1 MKTPIAS
8 FNSRSWHARVVSLLL
23 VSLLLWSGLAAARAA
38 STAAEVKNLSL
49 NGGLEDGKA
58 RLVIEAILKGLPG
71 DQEKA
76 IFSTALQHSIKIT
89 RDKLTNSI
97 AATFDILAG
106 EPKELALTI
115 TGEGEIRQVTGAAL
129 EDWSIRLETN
139 GVRTLVLRPRKA
151 DKPIT
156 QLAVTIT
163 AEREFKDWPN
173 PLTPLTLTPAQPAL
187 FSGYIK
193 VESTPDLD
201 VQPGDIS
208 GLIPIELKFLP
219 DPMRGEAKPD
229 EPVALAFRFQGA
241 AYSLPLRI
249 TPADPEARRVV
260 LRDFKLTGQ
269 LSDQTAAF
277 TLTATARVKNPHGA
291 SLTLLS
297 GGVALTEL
305 ERQPGWRVR
314 SDQDRLVLVFD
325 GPGEFPIQF
334 KFNAAVRHNGT
345 WNAIDFHVAP
355 SVLQPIVLQ
364 GLGADTQFEF
374 AGAARPERTGSDFT
388 SYLPSD
394 GTVKLSWKAAAP
406 EAEGKLFYAAEM
418 LSQISVSPGLMRQV
432 ALLDFKVMQGELNRV
447 ALLLRGAG
455 EVTRVQGDQVLA
467 WNVEPVPNSTDRRL
481 VVQFNQPQKDQF
493 ALQVQ
498 MQTPLG
504 AFPQA
509 ADAMQLRPEGATRFA
524 GYFRIVNE
532 GAVRLEVV
540 QATGLS
546 QISPDQFPESDAT
559 RAALRVTGS
568 QRFAYRFSGAD
579 FALRIQADQILPEL
593 SVSEVLAYH
602 LGENELAIDGE
613 IELDIRE
620 APLRELLLRVPK
632 GYAIARLTGSGLT
645 DYFPLETDDQPDSI
659 LRPVRLV
666 YGQPVSGRQLIQLR
680 LERNQPLG
688 EATWALPRV
697 EVPKA
702 KSVRGHI
709 AVAAD
714 AGFRL
719 TAERTQGLTEIATA
733 FFPRKVPGIQAA
745 FRLSD
750 PAWQA
755 TLRVERLP
763 QTVQA
768 DAFHLFSIGEGIAYG
783 SSVMNYVVSGAPVSA
798 FKVELSD
805 EYFNVEFTG
814 KDIRNWQK
822 TDGGYVV
829 QLHTP
834 VSGAYTLLATYE
846 RPFKPQ
852 GETLTFTGARPLDAQ
867 SEQGYT
873 LIISAYQFQVK
884 PEAVSPGLLPLET
897 GEVPPEYR
905 LFFDAPI
912 LAAYRYTSRPFD
924 LKLALSPLAQGDS
937 LSQVVDRASLTTHIS
952 KEGQALTDVR
962 YFVKNRGNPHFRLK
976 LPPGTQ
982 LWSATVNGASV
993 VPVTDAQANLIP
1005 LPQHAD
1011 PNAVLTLDLKLAG
1024 TNDPKLITVAAPIVN
1039 APVMLAEWKL
1049 EPDTGQRLVY
1059 RHGSLTPVGGIAG
1072 HLGLRGAG
1080 ADVHEGAK
1088 AAAR

>member
-1 MKTPIAS
+1 M
-8 FNSRSWHARVVSLLL
+8 VSLLL
-23 VSLLLWSGLAAARAA
+23 VSLLFSSGLASARDA
-38 STAAEVKNLSL
+38 STTAEVKNLSL

-58 RLVIEAILKGLPG
+58 RLVIEAMLKGLPG

-89 RDKLTNSI
+89 RDKLTDSI

-129 EDWSIRLETN
+129 VDWSIRLETN

-163 AEREFKDWPN
+163 AERELKDWPN

-193 VESTPDLD
+193 VESTPELD

-219 DPMRGEAKPD
+219 DSMRGEAKPD
-229 EPVALAFRFQGA
+229 EPEALAFRFQGA

-249 TPADPEARRVV
+249 TLADPEARRVV
-260 LRDFKLTGQ
+260 LRNFKLIGQ

-277 TLTATARVKNPHGA
+277 TLTATARVKNPKGG

-314 SDQDRLVLVFD
+314 SEQGRFVLVFD
-325 GPGEFPIQF
+325 GPGEFPIQL
-334 KFNAAVRHNGT
+334 KFNAAVRQNET

-374 AGAARPERTGSDFT
+374 AGAARPERNGSDFT

-394 GTVKLSWKAAAP
+394 GTVKLSWKEARP

-493 ALQVQ
+493 AIQVQ

-504 AFPQA
+504 AFPQT

-532 GAVRLEVV
+532 GAVRLEVA
-540 QATGLS
+540 QASGLS

-593 SVSEVLAYH
+593 SVSQVLAYH

-620 APLRELLLRVPK
+620 APLRELVLRVPK

-645 DYFPLETDDQPDSI
+645 DYFPLETDDQPDSL

-697 EVPKA
+697 EVAKA
-702 KSVRGHI
+702 KSVRGHV

-733 FFPRKVPGIQAA
+733 FFPRKVAGIQAA

-768 DAFHLFSIGEGIAYG
+768 DALHLFSIGEGIAYG

-822 TDGGYVV
+822 TDG
-829 QLHTP
+829 
-834 VSGAYTLLATYE
+834 
-846 RPFKPQ
+846 R
-852 GETLTFTGARPLDAQ
+852 
-867 SEQGYT
+867 
-873 LIISAYQFQVK
+873 
-884 PEAVSPGLLPLET
+884 
-897 GEVPPEYR
+897 
-905 LFFDAPI
+905 
-912 LAAYRYTSRPFD
+912 
-924 LKLALSPLAQGDS
+924 
-937 LSQVVDRASLTTHIS
+937 
-952 KEGQALTDVR
+952 
-962 YFVKNRGNPHFRLK
+962 
-976 LPPGTQ
+976 
-982 LWSATVNGASV
+982 
-993 VPVTDAQANLIP
+993 
-1005 LPQHAD
+1005 
-1011 PNAVLTLDLKLAG
+1011 
-1024 TNDPKLITVAAPIVN
+1024 
-1039 APVMLAEWKL
+1039 
-1049 EPDTGQRLVY
+1049 
-1059 RHGSLTPVGGIAG
+1059 
-1072 HLGLRGAG
+1072 LRGAIAHAG
-1080 ADVHEGAK
+1080 VGRLHACWRLTSGPSRRR
-1088 AAAR
+1088 ARR

>member
-1 MKTPIAS
+1 MKKTLS
-8 FNSRSWHARVVSLLL
+8 FLCVLICCATS
-23 VSLLLWSGLAAARAA
+23 
-38 STAAEVKNLSL
+38 
-49 NGGLEDGKA
+49 
-58 RLVIEAILKGLPG
+58 
-71 DQEKA
+71 
-76 IFSTALQHSIKIT
+76 F
-89 RDKLTNSI
+89 
-97 AATFDILAG
+97 AATNPPA
-106 EPKELALTI
+106 PS
-115 TGEGEIRQVTGAAL
+115 VTL
-129 EDWSIRLETN
+129 DNL
-139 GVRTLVLRPRKA
+139 TLV
-151 DKPIT
+151 
-156 QLAVTIT
+156 
-163 AEREFKDWPN
+163 
-173 PLTPLTLTPAQPAL
+173 
-187 FSGYIK
+187 G
-193 VESTPDLD
+193 DLGHE
-201 VQPGDIS
+201 Q
-208 GLIPIELKFLP
+208 
-219 DPMRGEAKPD
+219 A
-229 EPVALAFRFQGA
+229 
-241 AYSLPLRI
+241 
-249 TPADPEARRVV
+249 T
-260 LRDFKLTGQ
+260 
-269 LSDQTAAF
+269 F
-277 TLTATARVKNPHGA
+277 TLTATARVEA
-291 SLTLLS
+291 SKGGSLELLS
-297 GGVALTEL
+297 GAVALTDAPAHP
-305 ERQPGWRVR
+305 QWRVR
-314 SDQDRLVLVFD
+314 VEQNRYVAVFD
-325 GPGEFPIQF
+325 HAGRFPLKI
-334 KFNAAVRHNGT
+334 KFNAAVRQKEP
-345 WNAIDFHVAP
+345 WKAVDFRVAP

-364 GLGADTQFEF
+364 GLGPDTQFEF
-374 AGAARPERTGSDFT
+374 AGAARPERKGSDFT

-394 GTVKLSWKAAAP
+394 GTVKLSWKEARA

-418 LSQISVSPGLMRQV
+418 LSQISVSPGLMNQL
-432 ALLDFKVMQGELNRV
+432 ALLDFKVMQGELNRL

-467 WNVEPVPNSTDRRL
+467 WKVEPVPNSADRRL
-481 VVQFNQPQKDQF
+481 VLQFNQPQKDQF

-504 AFPQA
+504 AFPQS
-509 ADAMQLRPEGATRFA
+509 ADAVLLRPEGATRFA

-532 GAVRLEVV
+532 GAVRLEVA
-540 QATGLS
+540 QSSGLS
-546 QISPDQFPESDAT
+546 QISPDQFPESDLT
-559 RAALRVTGS
+559 RTALRVTGN

-579 FALRIQADQILPEL
+579 FTLRIQADQILPEL
-593 SVSEVLAYH
+593 SVSEVLAYR
-602 LGENELAIDGE
+602 LGENELAIDAE

-632 GYAIARLTGSGLT
+632 GYAIARLTGSGMT
-645 DYFPLETDDQPDSI
+645 DYFPLEADDQADNTS
-659 LRPVRLV
+659 RPVRLV
-666 YGQPVSGRQLIQLR
+666 YGQPVSGRQLVQLR
-680 LERNQPLG
+680 LERNQALG
-688 EATWALPRV
+688 EAAWALPRI
-697 EVPKA
+697 ETAKA

-750 PAWQA
+750 AAWQA

-783 SSVMNYVVSGAPVSA
+783 SSVMNYLVSGAPVSA
-798 FKVELSD
+798 FKVELSG

-822 TDGGYVV
+822 TEGGYLV

-846 RPFKPQ
+846 RPFNAQ
-852 GETLTFTGARPLDAQ
+852 GETLTFTGVRPLDAQ

-873 LIISAYQFQVK
+873 LVISAYQFQVK

-897 GEVPPEYR
+897 GEVPAEYR

-924 LKLALSPLAQGDS
+924 LKLALTPLAQGDS

-952 KEGQALTDVR
+952 KQGQALTDVR

-982 LWSATVNGASV
+982 LWSAAVNGASV

-1024 TNDPKLITVAAPIVN
+1024 TNNPNLIAVAAPVLSV
-1039 APVMLAEWKL
+1039 P
-1049 EPDTGQRLVY
+1049 
-1059 RHGSLTPVGGIAG
+1059 
-1072 HLGLRGAG
+1072 
-1080 ADVHEGAK
+1080 
-1088 AAAR
+1088 